1 MPRFFLDTFAGEDDY
16 NIRVDILGFPGEGIG
31 GSIES
36 FQFNSNVTAEMG
48 GVTGAQASK
57 AKFSSIVSKGL
68 DRTRPS
74 CKPFALVGKGYR
86 VCQSASSACRKPKM
100 QKDF

>member
-31 GSIES
+31 GSIEP

-48 GVTGAQASK
+48 GVRRAKPNSLRLSVKALIAHAQA
-57 AKFSSIVSKGL
+57 ANHLRWWARGIACANQL
-68 DRTRPS
+68 HPLAND
-74 CKPFALVGKGYR
+74 VG
-86 VCQSASSACRKPKM
+86 
-100 QKDF
+100 